1 MKSCNT
7 YIYILSLLLA
17 GGLSTTSCSDL
28 LTEDPSSYYEK
39 KEIFASEEKAA
50 MAVVG
55 VYDEL
60 PTLYSY
66 MDMAFPCSDDTYYV
80 SGLTTDKGR
89 RDIAHYKLT
98 SSNTW
103 VNSV

>member
-39 KEIFASEEKAA
+39 KEIP
-50 MAVVG
+50 VG
-55 VYDEL
+55 GIKME
-60 PTLYSY
+60 
-66 MDMAFPCSDDTYYV
+66 
-80 SGLTTDKGR
+80 
-89 RDIAHYKLT
+89 II
-98 SSNTW
+98 
-103 VNSV
+103 